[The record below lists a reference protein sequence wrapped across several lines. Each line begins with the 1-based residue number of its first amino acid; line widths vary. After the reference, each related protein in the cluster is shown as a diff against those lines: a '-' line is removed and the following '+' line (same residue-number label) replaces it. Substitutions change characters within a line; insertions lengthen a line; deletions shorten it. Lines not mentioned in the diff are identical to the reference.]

1 MSIFVS
7 GAAGGIGK
15 GACTVLKSRGE
26 HVIGQDL
33 VEGEFVSSDM
43 IGDLCSADFIDR
55 IGRTLST
62 DVQEGR
68 LKGVIA
74 AHGVSGAGRLA
85 EISRA
90 RAETI
95 MEINFESVVA
105 LFEKV
110 RDPLEKSDGVFVV
123 IVSQAGLV
131 GEAGNGIYCA
141 SKFALSGWLRGLAKQ
156 TSIRLRAIHPGG
168 IRTPL
173 LENALHDMA
182 AAQSITYE
190 ELTAKRY
197 GNLPAG
203 RLGEPDELGELIA
216 LAVALRAPGLVETA
230 ITGGEVLW

>member
-33 VEGEFVSSDM
+33 VGGEFVSPNM
-43 IGDLCSADFIDR
+43 IGDLRSADFIER
-55 IGRTLST
+55 IERTLSAGLQDGNLT
-62 DVQEGR
+62 
-68 LKGVIA
+68 GVVA
-74 AHGVSGAGRLA
+74 AHGVSGAGRLS
-85 EISRA
+85 EIGRA

-95 MEINFESVVA
+95 MEINFESVVT

-110 RDPLEKSDGVFVV
+110 RAPLEKSGGAFVV

-141 SKFALSGWLRGLAKQ
+141 SKFALSGWLRGLAKE

-173 LENALHDMA
+173 LDNALRDMA
-182 AAQSITYE
+182 AAQFITYE

-197 GNLPAG
+197 GSLPAG
-203 RLGEPDELGELIA
+203 RLGEPNELGELIA
-216 LAVALRAPGLVETA
+216 LALALRAPGLVETA